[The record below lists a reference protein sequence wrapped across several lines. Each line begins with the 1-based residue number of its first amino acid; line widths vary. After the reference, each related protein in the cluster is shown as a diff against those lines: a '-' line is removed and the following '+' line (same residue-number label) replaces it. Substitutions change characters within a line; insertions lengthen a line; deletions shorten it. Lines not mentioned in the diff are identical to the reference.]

1 MQPPGCDANGIAAL
15 QKCLMTK
22 EFLQRSGLMK
32 LQSQKGA
39 AVVEFA
45 VILPLLLLIVF
56 GIVEFGFIFYNQAI
70 LTNASR
76 EGARRAIVFQTDS
89 DDNRIYS
96 GPAVEDAV
104 NQYLYTDYPTNTN
117 LRLVTF
123 GTDNLTIDPNGSDGE
138 VPITQG
144 DYILVQVQ
152 YDYNFLL
159 LPSFAGLPETIKL
172 TGKTSMRAE

>member
-1 MQPPGCDANGIAAL
+1 MNI
-15 QKCLMTK
+15 K
-22 EFLQRSGLMK
+22 
-32 LQSQKGA
+32 SQKGA

-76 EGARRAIVFQTDS
+76 EGARKAIVFRTDG

-96 GPAVEDAV
+96 GTEIEDAV
-104 NQYLYTDYPTNTN
+104 NQYLYTDFPANTN

-123 GTDNLTIDPNGSDGE
+123 GADNLVIDPSAADGN
-138 VPITQG
+138 VSISQG
-144 DYILVQVQ
+144 EYILVTVQ

-159 LPSFAGLPETIKL
+159 LPSFAGLPESITL

>member
-1 MQPPGCDANGIAAL
+1 MYV
-15 QKCLMTK
+15 K
-22 EFLQRSGLMK
+22 
-32 LQSQKGA
+32 SQKGT

-56 GIVEFGFIFYNQAI
+56 GIVEFGLIFYNQAI

-76 EGARRAIVFQTDS
+76 EGARRAIVYRTDGS
-89 DDNRIYS
+89 NNRIYS
-96 GPAVEDAV
+96 GTAIEDAV
-104 NQYLYTDYPTNTN
+104 NQYLYTDYPETNN

-123 GTDNLTIDPNGSDGE
+123 GADNLVIDPDGADGDQL
-138 VPITQG
+138 ISQG
-144 DYILVQVQ
+144 DYILVTVQ

-159 LPSFAGLPETIKL
+159 LPSFAGLPESITL